1 MTIGIIAAIVGI
13 ICCSIAFIINLI
25 TSNKMEAIVMLLLA
39 CFNVFV
45 LKFILDMYNKPQ
57 EIQTTVVKDI
67 QTTIVKDIKK
77 FSVDSTLTISGADTT
92 KTYTLT
98 YWK

>member
-1 MTIGIIAAIVGI
+1 MILGIILAIVAI
-13 ICCSIAFIINLI
+13 ICCLIAFIINVANSEI
-25 TSNKMEAIVMLLLA
+25 IGAIIMILLVCVNAVL
-39 CFNVFV
+39 
-45 LKFILDMYNKPQ
+45 LKFNLDEYNKPQ
-57 EIQTTVVKDI
+57 EV
-67 QTTIVKDIKK
+67 QTTIVKDIQG

>member
-1 MTIGIIAAIVGI
+1 MILGIILAIAGI
-13 ICCSIAFIINLI
+13 ICCSIAFIIDVI
-25 TSNKMEAIVMLLLA
+25 YSDAPSAIGMILL
-39 CFNVFV
+39 VF
-45 LKFILDMYNKPQ
+45 LNIFILKYNLDEYNKPQ
-57 EIQTTVVKDI
+57 EVQSTVVKDI
-67 QTTIVKDIKK
+67 QK

>member
-1 MTIGIIAAIVGI
+1 MILGIILAIAGI
-13 ICCSIAFIINLI
+13 ICCLIAFIISVANSDI
-25 TSNKMEAIVMLLLA
+25 IGAIIMLLL
-39 CFNVFV
+39 VFINI
-45 LKFILDMYNKPQ
+45 FILKYNLDEYNKPK
-57 EIQTTVVKDI
+57 EVQTTVVKDI
-67 QTTIVKDIKK
+67 QG

>member
-1 MTIGIIAAIVGI
+1 MILGIILAIAGI
-13 ICCSIAFIINLI
+13 ICCSIAFIIDAI
-25 TSNKMEAIVMLLLA
+25 HSDAPSAIVMLLLV
-39 CFNVFV
+39 CIDVFL
-45 LKFILDMYNKPQ
+45 LKCNIDKYNEPK
-57 EIQTTVVKDI
+57 EV
-67 QTTIVKDIKK
+67 QTTIVKDIQG

>member
-1 MTIGIIAAIVGI
+1 MTIGIIAAIVAI
-13 ICCSIAFIINLI
+13 ICCSIAFIINVANSDVLGTI
-25 TSNKMEAIVMLLLA
+25 IMLLLIFLNA
-39 CFNVFV
+39 FL
-45 LKFILDMYNKPQ
+45 LKCNIDKYNEPQ
-57 EIQTTVVKDI
+57 EIK
-67 QTTIVKDIKK
+67 TTIVKDIKE

>member
-1 MTIGIIAAIVGI
+1 MTIGIILAIVAI
-13 ICCSIAFIINLI
+13 ICCSIAFIISVI
-25 TSNKMEAIVMLLLA
+25 RSDVSGSIGMLLLIFLNA
-39 CFNVFV
+39 
-45 LKFILDMYNKPQ
+45 FILKLNLDRHNKSQ
-57 EIQTTVVKDI
+57 EI
-67 QTTIVKDIKK
+67 QTTIVKDIQG

>member
-1 MTIGIIAAIVGI
+1 MILGIILAIVAI
-13 ICCSIAFIINLI
+13 ICCSIAFIIDVI
-25 TSNKMEAIVMLLLA
+25 HSDAPSAIGMILL
-39 CFNVFV
+39 VF
-45 LKFILDMYNKPQ
+45 LNIFLLNYHIDKYNESQ
-57 EIQTTVVKDI
+57 EIK
-67 QTTIVKDIKK
+67 TTIVKDIKE

>member
-1 MTIGIIAAIVGI
+1 MTGIILSIVAIIG
-13 ICCSIAFIINLI
+13 CLIAFIISVANSEI
-25 TSNKMEAIVMLLLA
+25 ISAIVMLLLV
-39 CFNVFV
+39 CIDVFL
-45 LKFILDMYNKPQ
+45 LKYNLDEYNKPQ

-67 QTTIVKDIKK
+67 QG

>member
-1 MTIGIIAAIVGI
+1 MILGIILSIVAI
-13 ICCSIAFIINLI
+13 ICFTIVFIDSVAN
-25 TSNKMEAIVMLLLA
+25 SNISGAISTLLLI
-39 CFNVFV
+39 FLNVLL
-45 LKFILDMYNKPQ
+45 LKYNIDKYIESQ
-57 EIQTTVVKDI
+57 ETQTTVI
-67 QTTIVKDIKK
+67 KDIKE

>member
-1 MTIGIIAAIVGI
+1 MTIGIILAIVAI
-13 ICCSIAFIINLI
+13 ICCSIAFIISVI
-25 TSNKMEAIVMLLLA
+25 YSDVSGAIGMLLLV
-39 CFNVFV
+39 FLNVFI
-45 LKFILDMYNKPQ
+45 LKLNLDRHNKSQ
-57 EIQTTVVKDI
+57 EIQTTSVKDI
-67 QTTIVKDIKK
+67 QG

>member
-1 MTIGIIAAIVGI
+1 MILGIILAIVAI
-13 ICCSIAFIINLI
+13 ICFRIVFIDSVAN
-25 TSNKMEAIVMLLLA
+25 SNISGAISTLLLI
-39 CFNVFV
+39 FLNVCL
-45 LKFILDMYNKPQ
+45 LKLNIDKYIESQ
-57 EIQTTVVKDI
+57 ETK
-67 QTTIVKDIKK
+67 TTIVKDIKE

>member
-1 MTIGIIAAIVGI
+1 MILGIIFAIVAI
-13 ICCSIAFIINLI
+13 ICFTIVFINSVAN
-25 TSNKMEAIVMLLLA
+25 SNISGAISTLLLI
-39 CFNVFV
+39 FINVLL
-45 LKFILDMYNKPQ
+45 LKYNIDKYIESQ
-57 EIQTTVVKDI
+57 ET
-67 QTTIVKDIKK
+67 QTTIIKDIKE

>member
-1 MTIGIIAAIVGI
+1 MILGIILAIAGI
-13 ICCSIAFIINLI
+13 ICCLIAFIISVANSDI
-25 TSNKMEAIVMLLLA
+25 IGAIIMLLLVCVNA
-39 CFNVFV
+39 VL
-45 LKFILDMYNKPQ
+45 LKFNLDEYNKPQ
-57 EIQTTVVKDI
+57 EIQTTIVKDI
-67 QTTIVKDIKK
+67 QG

>member
-1 MTIGIIAAIVGI
+1 MILGIILSIIAI
-13 ICCSIAFIINLI
+13 ICFTIVFIDSVAN
-25 TSNKMEAIVMLLLA
+25 SNISGAISTLLLI
-39 CFNVFV
+39 FLNVCL
-45 LKFILDMYNKPQ
+45 LKLNIDKYIESQ
-57 EIQTTVVKDI
+57 ETK
-67 QTTIVKDIKK
+67 TTIVKDIKE

>member
-1 MTIGIIAAIVGI
+1 MILGIILSIVAI
-13 ICCSIAFIINLI
+13 ICFTIVFINSVAN
-25 TSNKMEAIVMLLLA
+25 SNISGAISTLLLI
-39 CFNVFV
+39 FLNVCL
-45 LKFILDMYNKPQ
+45 LKLNIDKYIESQ
-57 EIQTTVVKDI
+57 ET
-67 QTTIVKDIKK
+67 QTTIIKDIKE

>member
-1 MTIGIIAAIVGI
+1 MTGIILAIIAI
-13 ICCSIAFIINLI
+13 ICFTIVFIDSVTN
-25 TSNKMEAIVMLLLA
+25 SNISGAISTLLLI
-39 CFNVFV
+39 FINVLL
-45 LKFILDMYNKPQ
+45 LKYNIDKYIESQ
-57 EIQTTVVKDI
+57 ETK
-67 QTTIVKDIKK
+67 TTIIKDIKE

>member
-1 MTIGIIAAIVGI
+1 MILGIILAIAGI
-13 ICCSIAFIINLI
+13 ICCLIAFIISVANSDI
-25 TSNKMEAIVMLLLA
+25 IGAIIMLLLVCVNA
-39 CFNVFV
+39 VL
-45 LKFILDMYNKPQ
+45 LKFNLDEYNKPK
-57 EIQTTVVKDI
+57 EVQTTVVKDI
-67 QTTIVKDIKK
+67 QG